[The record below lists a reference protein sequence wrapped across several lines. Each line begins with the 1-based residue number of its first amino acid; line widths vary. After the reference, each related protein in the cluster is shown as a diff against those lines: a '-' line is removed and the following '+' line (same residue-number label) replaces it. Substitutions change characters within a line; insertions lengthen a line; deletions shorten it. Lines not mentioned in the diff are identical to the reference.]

1 MKKNLI
7 VATGFIGLSVVSPL
21 KCISMNNQECK
32 VKPVIMNINNDEP
45 SFHL

>member
-1 MKKNLI
+1 MFVFLEEKLI

-32 VKPVIMNINNDEP
+32 IIMNN
-45 SFHL
+45 LL